1 MTLPPP
7 APDVEDPRTHALAAS
22 RVRWSAATLYS
33 FLASVDPHAMSP
45 GTDTLI
51 QSALERRNLL
61 ALMAALPLLR
71 DLSADVLEEIAREV
85 EWFSL
90 PGGTTLFTAGES
102 VDGLYVVVN
111 GALGVYVASPAGG
124 ARLAGQI
131 VAGETAGEMEV
142 ISGRNRSATLI
153 SLRNT
158 EVARL
163 SVRTFETLVTSH
175 PESLRDIAN
184 IVVQRLE
191 SLQRADVQPHV
202 RPKTFAIVPNG
213 LDVDAAGFG
222 VSLAEELR
230 RLGRAELVLSTQGSD
245 RTSHWFHRLE
255 RANDF
260 VLYVSDPQP
269 SNWSKLCLRQA
280 DSLLLIARCERAPR
294 AWAALQTIRD
304 DPTTASATELVLLHD
319 GPKASPHSQRWL
331 DLLPFKRHHHV
342 RGPPDIARIARLLS
356 GRGLGVVLSGGGARG
371 FAHIGVMRALE
382 VARLPIDAIGATSIG
397 AIVGAGWAAGWS
409 YDEMI
414 ERFRRSF
421 VDTNPLGDYTLPLV
435 SLVAGRRVGRL
446 LRAEFGDTYIE
457 DLQLPYF
464 CVSANLTN
472 GQAAIHRRGRLWLW
486 LRASAAIP
494 GILPPVF
501 TQKQIY
507 VDGATINNLPVDV
520 MRETMDGT
528 IVAIDAGTDRM
539 LETNIEMTEVPS
551 AWHLA
556 AWFRRRRS
564 SIGILQI
571 LLRAS
576 MINSVA
582 ATVSQRALADLVL
595 KPPLERI
602 DLLDWHAFDR
612 TIELGY
618 RYASEAL
625 EKNADLFSKVAA
637 GANSTR
643 SGAERAET

>member
-1 MTLPPP
+1 
-7 APDVEDPRTHALAAS
+7 
-22 RVRWSAATLYS
+22 
-33 FLASVDPHAMSP
+33 MSP
-45 GTDTLI
+45 GPDTLI

-71 DLSADVLEEIAREV
+71 DLDPTQLEEVAREV

-90 PGGTTLFTAGES
+90 PGGSTLFSAGDA
-102 VDGLYVVVN
+102 VDGLYVIVN
-111 GALGVYVASPAGG
+111 GVLGVYVPSAAGG

-131 VAGETAGEMEV
+131 EAGGTAGEMEV
-142 ISGRNRSATLI
+142 ISGTRRTSTLI

-163 SVRTFETLVTSH
+163 PVRTFEKLVASR
-175 PESLRDIAN
+175 PQSLRYIAN
-184 IVVQRLE
+184 NLIQRVE
-191 SLQRADVQPHV
+191 YLQRAEAQPRA

-213 LDVDAAGFG
+213 LDIDAAQFG
-222 VSLAEELR
+222 LNLAEQFR
-230 RLGRAELVLSTQGSD
+230 RFGRAELVLSSQGSD

-269 SNWSKLCLRQA
+269 SNWTKLCLRQA
-280 DSLLLIARCERAPR
+280 DSLVLLARCDRAPR
-294 AWAALQTIRD
+294 AWAALQAIRD
-304 DPTTASATELVLLHD
+304 DPTTASAAETVLLHD
-319 GPKASPHSQRWL
+319 GLRDSPHTRRWL
-331 DLLPFKRHHHV
+331 DLQPAKRHHHV
-342 RGPPDIARIARLLS
+342 RSGGDIARVARLLS
-356 GRGLGVVLSGGGARG
+356 GHGLGVVLSGGGARG
-371 FAHIGVMRALE
+371 FAHIGVLRALQA
-382 VARLPIDAIGATSIG
+382 ARLPIDAIGATSIG

-409 YDEMI
+409 YEEMMD
-414 ERFRRSF
+414 RFRRSF
-421 VDTNPLGDYTLPLV
+421 VDSNPLGDYTLPFV
-435 SLVAGRRVGRL
+435 SLVAGRRVGRR
-446 LRAEFGDTYIE
+446 LRAEFGELHIE

-464 CVSANLTN
+464 CVSANLTS

-494 GILPPVF
+494 GVLPPVV
-501 TQKQIY
+501 TEKQIY

-520 MRETMDGT
+520 MRETLDGT
-528 IVAIDAGTDRM
+528 VVAVDAGADRM
-539 LETNIEMTEVPS
+539 LETSIEMTEVPS
-551 AWHLA
+551 AWHVA
-556 AWFRRRRS
+556 AWLRRRPS
-564 SIGILQI
+564 SINILQI

-602 DLLDWHAFDR
+602 DLLDWRAFDR

-625 EKNADLFSKVAA
+625 EKNAAIFSRVGSADPVI
-637 GANSTR
+637 S
-643 SGAERAET
+643 S

>member
-1 MTLPPP
+1 MN
-7 APDVEDPRTHALAAS
+7 
-22 RVRWSAATLYS
+22 
-33 FLASVDPHAMSP
+33 P
-45 GTDTLI
+45 GPDTLI

-71 DLSADVLEEIAREV
+71 DLSPALLEEVARDV

-90 PGGTTLFTAGES
+90 PGGSTLFTAGDA

-111 GALGVYVASPAGG
+111 GALGVYVPSAAGG

-131 VAGETAGEMEV
+131 EAGGTAGEMEV
-142 ISGRNRSATLI
+142 ISGSPRTATLI

-163 SVRTFETLVTSH
+163 PVRTFEKLVSSH
-175 PESLRDIAN
+175 PQSLRYIAN
-184 IVVQRLE
+184 NLVQRVE
-191 SLQRADVQPHV
+191 FLQRAESQPRT
-202 RPKTFAIVPNG
+202 RPKTFAIVPNA
-213 LDVDAAGFG
+213 LDIDAAAFG
-222 VSLAEELR
+222 LSLAEEFR
-230 RLGRAELVLSTQGSD
+230 RFGRAELVLSSQGSD

-260 VLYVSDPQP
+260 VLYVSDAQ
-269 SNWSKLCLRQA
+269 SSTWTKLCLHRA
-280 DSLLLIARCERAPR
+280 DSVLLLARCDRAPR
-294 AWAALQTIRD
+294 PWAALQAVRD
-304 DPTTASATELVLLHD
+304 DPGTASAAEIVLMHD
-319 GPKASPHSQRWL
+319 GPRSAPQARRWL
-331 DLLPFKRHHHV
+331 DLQRVRRHHHV
-342 RGPPDIARIARLLS
+342 RAPGDIARVARLLS
-356 GRGLGVVLSGGGARG
+356 GHALGVVLSGGGARG
-371 FAHIGVMRALE
+371 FAHIGVLRALQA
-382 VARLPIDAIGATSIG
+382 ARLPIDAVGATSIG

-409 YDEMI
+409 YEEMI

-421 VDTNPLGDYTLPLV
+421 VDSNPLGDYTLPFI
-435 SLVAGRRVGRL
+435 SLVAGRRVGRR
-446 LRAEFGDTYIE
+446 LRAEFGEMHVE

-464 CVSANLTN
+464 CVSANLTS

-494 GILPPVF
+494 GVLPPVV
-501 TQKQIY
+501 TEKQIY

-520 MRETMDGT
+520 MRETLDGT
-528 IVAIDAGTDRM
+528 VVAVDAGADRM
-539 LETNIEMTEVPS
+539 LETSIEMTEVPS
-551 AWHLA
+551 AWHVA
-556 AWFRRRRS
+556 AWLRRRPA
-564 SIGILQI
+564 SINILQI

-602 DLLDWHAFDR
+602 DLLDWRAFDR

-625 EKNADLFSKVAA
+625 ESNAALFSRVGSVAPLV
-637 GANSTR
+637 
-643 SGAERAET
+643 SG

>member
-1 MTLPPP
+1 
-7 APDVEDPRTHALAAS
+7 
-22 RVRWSAATLYS
+22 
-33 FLASVDPHAMSP
+33 MSP
-45 GTDTLI
+45 GPDTLI

-71 DLSADVLEEIAREV
+71 DLDPTQLEEVAREV

-90 PGGTTLFTAGES
+90 PGGSTLFSAGDA
-102 VDGLYVVVN
+102 VDGLYVIVN
-111 GALGVYVASPAGG
+111 GVLGVYVPSAGGG

-131 VAGETAGEMEV
+131 EAGGTAGEMEV
-142 ISGRNRSATLI
+142 ISGTRRTSTLI

-163 SVRTFETLVTSH
+163 PVRTFEKLVASR
-175 PESLRDIAN
+175 PQSLRYIAN
-184 IVVQRLE
+184 NLIQRVE
-191 SLQRADVQPHV
+191 YLQRAEAQPRA

-213 LDVDAAGFG
+213 LDIDAAQFG
-222 VSLAEELR
+222 LNLAEQFR
-230 RLGRAELVLSTQGSD
+230 RFGRAELELSSQGSD

-269 SNWSKLCLRQA
+269 SNWTKLCLRQA
-280 DSLLLIARCERAPR
+280 DSLVLLARCDRAPR
-294 AWAALQTIRD
+294 AWAALQAIRD
-304 DPTTASATELVLLHD
+304 DPTTASAAETVLLHD
-319 GPKASPHSQRWL
+319 GLRDSPHTRRWL
-331 DLLPFKRHHHV
+331 DLQPAKRHHHV
-342 RGPPDIARIARLLS
+342 RSGGDIARVARLLS
-356 GRGLGVVLSGGGARG
+356 GHALGVVLSGGGARG
-371 FAHIGVMRALE
+371 FAHIGVLRALQA
-382 VARLPIDAIGATSIG
+382 ARLPIDAIGATSIG

-409 YDEMI
+409 YEEMMD
-414 ERFRRSF
+414 RFRRSF
-421 VDTNPLGDYTLPLV
+421 VDSNPLGDYTLPFV
-435 SLVAGRRVGRL
+435 SLVAGRRVGRR
-446 LRAEFGDTYIE
+446 LRAEFGELHVE

-464 CVSANLTN
+464 CVSANLTS

-494 GILPPVF
+494 GVLPPVV
-501 TQKQIY
+501 TEKQIY

-520 MRETMDGT
+520 MRETLDGT
-528 IVAIDAGTDRM
+528 VVAVDAGADRM
-539 LETNIEMTEVPS
+539 LETSIEMTEVPS
-551 AWHLA
+551 AWHVA
-556 AWFRRRRS
+556 AWLRRRPS
-564 SIGILQI
+564 SINILQI

-602 DLLDWHAFDR
+602 DLLDWRAFDR

-625 EKNADLFSKVAA
+625 EKNAAIFSRVGSADPA
-637 GANSTR
+637 S
-643 SGAERAET
+643 SS